1 MEKIIRIGTR
11 ASELA
16 LWQAKLVE
24 EKLKALHQE
33 SCIVEISSTGDE
45 ILDKPLHQIGG
56 FGLFTKSLDE
66 ALLQN
71 KIDIAVHSLKD
82 VPTNLPEGIVQA
94 AVLERG
100 SVMDV
105 LVFNKSV
112 DEIHPG
118 KSAFATGSLRRK
130 AQWLQRYPDHTIH
143 DLRGNVN
150 TRLRKLWESNWDG
163 AIFAAAG
170 LKRINL
176 LPENHLILDW
186 MLPAPAQGAVMVAA
200 RADEADILDV
210 CGKINCEKTAMAVH
224 IERQFMKVL
233 EGGCTAPIGA
243 LAEISGDLITFNGL
257 LIGLDGS
264 EMIEVSKKVSLGNW
278 QELGKICALE
288 ILESGGKNLMA
299 KIKAQMS
306 N

>member
-11 ASELA
+11 SSELA

-24 EKLKALHQE
+24 EKLKAHHQE

-82 VPTNLPEGIVQA
+82 VPTTLPDGIAQA

-100 SVMDV
+100 NVMDV

-112 DEIHPG
+112 DHIEEG
-118 KSAFATGSLRRK
+118 KSVYATGSLRRK
-130 AQWLQRYPDHTIH
+130 AQWLQRYPGHTIH

-150 TRLRKLWESNWDG
+150 TRMRKLWESNWNG

-176 LPENHLILDW
+176 LPENHLLLDW
-186 MLPAPAQGAVMVAA
+186 MLPAPAQGAVMVAS
-200 RADEADILDV
+200 RADAADILEV
-210 CGKINCEKTAMAVH
+210 CCKINCENTAMAVH

-243 LAEISGDLITFNGL
+243 LAEISGDVITFTGL
-257 LIGLDGS
+257 LIDLDGS
-264 EMIEVSKKVSLGNW
+264 EKIRVSKKVSLENW
-278 QELGKICALE
+278 QELGKTCALE
-288 ILESGGKNLMA
+288 VLESGGKNLMA

>member
-1 MEKIIRIGTR
+1 MKKIIRIGTR
-11 ASELA
+11 SSELA

-24 EKLKALHQE
+24 DKLKALHQK
-33 SCIVEISSTGDE
+33 SFIVEISSTGDE
-45 ILDKPLHQIGG
+45 IPDKPLHQIGG

-82 VPTNLPEGIVQA
+82 VPTSQPEGIVQA

-100 SVMDV
+100 DVRDV

-112 DEIHPG
+112 DHIKPG
-118 KSAFATGSLRRK
+118 KSVVATGSLRRN
-130 AQWLQRYPDHTIH
+130 AQWLQKYPGHTIH

-150 TRLRKLWESNWDG
+150 TRLRKLWDSNWDG

-170 LKRINL
+170 LTRINL
-176 LPENHLILDW
+176 LPENHLLLDW
-186 MLPAPAQGAVMVAA
+186 MLPAPAQGAVMLAS
-200 RADEADILDV
+200 RADAADILYV

-243 LAEISGDLITFNGL
+243 LAEISGDAITFNGL
-257 LIGLDGS
+257 LIGLDGR
-264 EMIEVSKKVSLGNW
+264 EKIEVSKKVSLGNW

-288 ILESGGKNLMA
+288 ILESGGKNLMK
-299 KIKAQMS
+299 KIKSQMS
-306 N
+306 K